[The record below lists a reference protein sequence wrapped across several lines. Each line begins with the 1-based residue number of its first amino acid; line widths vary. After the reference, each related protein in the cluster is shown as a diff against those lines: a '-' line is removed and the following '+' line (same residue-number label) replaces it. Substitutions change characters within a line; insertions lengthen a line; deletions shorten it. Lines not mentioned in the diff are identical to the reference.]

1 MGMLIKLYG
10 GESLNNSHGLHENTT
25 EKAIP
30 KAGHLFLV
38 N

>member
-1 MGMLIKLYG
+1 MGMLIKFYG
-10 GESLNNSHGLHENTT
+10 GESLDNSHGLRENTT

-30 KAGHLFLV
+30 KEGHLFLV

>member
-1 MGMLIKLYG
+1 MGMLIKFYG
-10 GESLNNSHGLHENTT
+10 AKSLDNSHGLRENTT

-30 KAGHLFLV
+30 KDEHLFLV